1 MEIRNLNQLL
11 SNAAKKYDKPDALL
25 YKKKGEW
32 RRISSRE
39 LIEKA
44 GNLALGLNG
53 LGIGRGDKVTL
64 LSENRHE
71 WFIIDASLQILGTV
85 NVPIYAT
92 LPPPQITYIVSNSE
106 SKVVI
111 ASTADQQKKI
121 AAIRSDLPSVGHY
134 ITIDPPTDGYQAL
147 TLDEVMKQ
155 GQESRRAKPDL
166 VGELSDAVDSD
177 DLASIIY
184 TSGTT
189 GDPKGVMLTH
199 RNLLSN
205 VAASQKALPVED
217 TDVALSVLP
226 YSHVFER
233 LVAHYLYANG
243 GATVALADGQEK
255 LLENLGEI
263 RPTIMTMVPR
273 FYEKVYAGVMEKSRC
288 GERAEAGRPFN
299 WAVAIGR
306 EHGKYR
312 QRGEPAPALLNV
324 KYALASRLAF
334 AKLHARVG
342 GRLRFFISGAAPLA
356 REIAEFFWAAGLQIL
371 EGYGL
376 TETSPV
382 ISVNRPDAFKF
393 GTVGQPVEGVEVRI
407 AKDGEI
413 LVRGPNV
420 MKGYYKNEAA
430 TREAIDED
438 DFFHTGDVGVL
449 DSDGFLAITDRKKD
463 LIVTAGGKNIA
474 PQPIEGRVKTNA
486 YIAEFVL
493 VGNKRKF
500 PAAIVVPDFEKLDAW
515 CKEQSIDASDRNSMT
530 GHPDVIAF
538 MESQVQSMTSHLAQF
553 EKIKKIT
560 LIATEFTL
568 EGGGADTDAQGETKG
583 YRGPL
588 QGRHRSDVRVT
599 MSGYETVIGLELHAQ
614 DRDQAFLQV
623 PHALQ

>member
-71 WFIIDASLQILGTV
+71 WFIIDASLQILGAV

-243 GATVALADGQEK
+243 GATVALAEGQEK

-273 FYEKVYAGVMEKSRC
+273 FYEKVYAGVMEKV
-288 GERAEAGRPFN
+288 AAGSALKQKIFH

-334 AKLHARVG
+334 AKLHARIG

-500 PAAIVVPDFEKLDAW
+500 PAAIVVPDFEKLGAW

-568 EGGGADTDAQGETKG
+568 EGGELTPTLKVKRKVIEARYK
-583 YRGPL
+583 
-588 QGRHRSDVRVT
+588 DVIDR
-599 MSGYETVIGLELHAQ
+599 MYE
-614 DRDQAFLQV
+614 
-623 PHALQ
+623 